1 MARHMI
7 SISLAFTTLLTL
19 TGWAQAHTGIAS
31 TSSFAHGFTHPLTG
45 LDHVLAM
52 LAVGLFAARLGGRAL
67 VLLPLA
73 FMSMMAL
80 GGMLGVFAVD
90 VPYVEF
96 GIALSV
102 IALGTAVAL
111 HKPLP
116 LAAAMGLAGIFA
128 IFHGHA
134 HGAEMPATAFGLAYA
149 SGFLLATALLHGA
162 GLAVGFATLRLALK
176 ADHVLRV
183 AGGAVSLA
191 GVALLSALI

>member
-128 IFHGHA
+128 IFHGKEK
-134 HGAEMPATAFGLAYA
+134 GEERKEKDGGREEEEGGRREKERRKGEGREGGGEKRRRERKAEN
-149 SGFLLATALLHGA
+149 
-162 GLAVGFATLRLALK
+162 VR
-176 ADHVLRV
+176 RV
-183 AGGAVSLA
+183 EG
-191 GVALLSALI
+191 